1 MKIDGSCHCGNI
13 TFEAEVDPDNVGIC
27 HCTDCQALSAS
38 AFRVGVTASEDDFK
52 ILSGELKIYVK
63 TAESGT
69 PRAQGF
75 CGDCGTNIY
84 STSVGDGPKVY
95 RLRTG
100 AIRQRDQLPPQ
111 GQIWF
116 RSAQSWVTEIGSIPR
131 REMQT

>member
-69 PRAQGF
+69 PQASWNLPCTSGS
-75 CGDCGTNIY
+75 
-84 STSVGDGPKVY
+84 STF
-95 RLRTG
+95 
-100 AIRQRDQLPPQ
+100 
-111 GQIWF
+111 W
-116 RSAQSWVTEIGSIPR
+116 
-131 REMQT
+131 